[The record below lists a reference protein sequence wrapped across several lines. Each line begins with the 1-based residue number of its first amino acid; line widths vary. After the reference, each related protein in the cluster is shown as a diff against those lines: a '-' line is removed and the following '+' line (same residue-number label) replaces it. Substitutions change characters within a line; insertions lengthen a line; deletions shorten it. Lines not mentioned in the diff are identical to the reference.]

1 MLLQKQ
7 VKKEEIYLGLQ
18 LPAAC
23 CWDGILHR
31 VFGQDRLSR
40 LRMTLLKWKID
51 VKFRQK
57 EAFRQTSNVNGID
70 LMREIRFLKV
80 VPQKGYL
87 I

>member
-7 VKKEEIYLGLQ
+7 DKIKEIYLGLQ
-18 LPAAC
+18 SPNAC
-23 CWDGILHR
+23 YWVCILHR
-31 VFGQDRLSR
+31 AFGQDHLSR

-57 EAFRQTSNVNGID
+57 EAFRQTTNVNGID